1 MNLLNLISLLLD
13 FICQVTIKC
22 AIVPKLTT
30 FHQLNRAKTK
40 RTPDE
45 CLARALVGSE
55 CVLSRTN
62 LAYTVASF
70 KEMEEDLKSPCA
82 NFLFCVLTSRYSFIM
97 MRHND
102 YHRNKELKSSHDLSF
117 VFTYCILG
125 RQPLRPV
132 SRSGALG

>member
-1 MNLLNLISLLLD
+1 MFLLKIMG
-13 FICQVTIKC
+13 I
-22 AIVPKLTT
+22 
-30 FHQLNRAKTK
+30 QLNTLELRW
-40 RTPDE
+40 
-45 CLARALVGSE
+45 ARPCSE
-55 CVLSRTN
+55 RVLSRTN